1 MWEACGRTA
10 GYWAIDVNKR
20 FLIFLAAGLA
30 VVGALIFVFLTAT
43 AGAHL
48 RLEGK
53 ILKVR
58 VLALPDNMASLVV
71 VDFRAT
77 NPSDVLFVGSSVTLL
92 LDPASGPTVEG
103 TPISKPDVENIFR
116 YEKLLGPQFNP
127 VYSLQDKIPPHDRVD
142 RMTAARFDLPASAID
157 NRKALRI
164 RIEDVD
170 GAVAEFGETK

>member
-1 MWEACGRTA
+1 MEGC
-10 GYWAIDVNKR
+10 WAINVNKR
-20 FLIFLAAGLA
+20 FLIFLVAGLA
-30 VVGALIFVFLTAT
+30 VVGGLLFIFLTAT

-58 VLALPDNMASLVV
+58 VLALPNNAASLVV

-77 NPSDVLFVGSSVTLL
+77 NPSDVLFVGSGVTLL
-92 LDPASGPTVEG
+92 LDPATGETVSGA
-103 TPISKPDVENIFR
+103 PISKPDVENVFR

-127 VYSLQDKIPPHDRVD
+127 VYSLQDRIAPHQRVD
-142 RMTAARFDLPASAID
+142 RMTAARFELPAAAID
-157 NRKALRI
+157 SRKALRI

-170 GAVAEFGETK
+170 GAVAELGESK